1 VLASVIRGRL
11 DNQVRDRIL
20 AEARG
25 NPLALLQLPLGFTP
39 AELAGG
45 FGVPGL
51 PALASRIAHGFRRQF
66 EALPDDTRRLLLTAA
81 AEPTGDVTLL
91 CHAAERQ
98 SIDPDAT
105 APALPAGLLEPGAR
119 VRFGHPLVR
128 SAVYRS
134 APSSD
139 RRSAHQALAEVTAP
153 TSEPDR
159 RAWHRA
165 HATEQP
171 DEAVAEGLACAAGR
185 AQARGG
191 LAAAAAFL
199 KRAAEL
205 TPDPARRSVRALAAA
220 EAELGAGAPDKA
232 HQMLATA
239 EWVARRAS
247 ARAPRTAACPARV
260 LAAPRQRRTGSPAQC
275 HRLAPLDVTLARD
288 TYLDALGAAIFA
300 GRLGGEPGLRVM
312 AVAVRAAPAAPPA
325 RATNLLLDGLFI
337 RFH

>member
-39 AELAGG
+39 AELTGG

-66 EALPDDTRRLLLTAA
+66 EALPDDTRRLFLTAA
-81 AEPTGDVTLL
+81 AEPTGDITLL
-91 CHAAERQ
+91 WHAAGRQ
-98 SIDPDAT
+98 GIDPDAT

-128 SAVYRS
+128 SAIYRS

-139 RRSAHQALAEVTAP
+139 RRSAHRALAEVTAP

-165 HATEQP
+165 HATAQP
-171 DEAVAEGLACAAGR
+171 DEAVAEGLACAADR
-185 AQARGG
+185 ARARGG

-205 TPDPARRSVRALAAA
+205 TPDPAGCVGAARPLCRHRSTASATVCVDVRFHLSPRPPRT
-220 EAELGAGAPDKA
+220 LGPAHPVAG
-232 HQMLATA
+232 
-239 EWVARRAS
+239 RRAG
-247 ARAPRTAACPARV
+247 RRPGPAC
-260 LAAPRQRRTGSPAQC
+260 RRG
-275 HRLAPLDVTLARD
+275 
-288 TYLDALGAAIFA
+288 
-300 GRLGGEPGLRVM
+300 
-312 AVAVRAAPAAPPA
+312 PPHA
-325 RATNLLLDGLFI
+325 
-337 RFH
+337 H